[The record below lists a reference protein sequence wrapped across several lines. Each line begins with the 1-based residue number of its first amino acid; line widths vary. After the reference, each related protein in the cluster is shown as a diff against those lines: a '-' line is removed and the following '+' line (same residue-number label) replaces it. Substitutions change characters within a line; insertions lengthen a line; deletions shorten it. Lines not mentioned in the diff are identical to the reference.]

1 MSIAKKYVGAQLAGR
16 YLVIAKVGDGG
27 MAEVYLTVARGTL
40 GDYHKLVVVKM
51 MKRGLTAEE
60 DFVPMFLDE
69 ARLTARL
76 NHPNVVQTHD
86 VGEDDGRYYIT
97 MEYLEGASY
106 ERIRNHTRGWEQ
118 FTQRMRLRML
128 TRVLRGLHYAHELTD
143 YDATPLRVVHRDV
156 TPSNVFVTYDGQVK
170 LLDFGIAKARDS
182 STHTRTGLFKGKVGY
197 IAPEQ
202 MFGDKVDRRA
212 DIYSVGVM
220 LWEMLTGVPLWKE
233 LGQSEIFKRILA
245 GQILPPSA
253 VAKDVA
259 PELEIACLRALSHD
273 PADRYP
279 TAAAF
284 EREIEAYL
292 AATSPSC
299 AEAELGAGVGALFAG
314 QRATMHATIETQLAQ
329 LPSSQSSV
337 RAGRAAESLP
347 MLLAED
353 PHRGPVSSRSAVA
366 LPRPGAADGP
376 NAATPVGV
384 AVQTPRRLLARGGP
398 WLAAASVV
406 ALLGTIGARYAS
418 SSDGASA
425 ASHAAPGATAALSAA
440 AAVASTAP
448 RASVRGVTDT
458 EVVLG
463 MSAAFSGPA
472 REYGIRMKL
481 GVETALAAQN
491 AHDGVAG
498 RKLTLV
504 ALDDG
509 YDSKRVGESM
519 RQLVEDRGVF
529 AFVGNTG
536 TATSAIAAPYAVAR
550 KSVFFAPFSGS
561 NVLRRD
567 PPDRYVFNYRPSY
580 EEETGRMVRYLMD
593 VKKVPADGIVVFA
606 QKDAFGDAGFEGAA
620 RALRRYGRSDSQ
632 LFRVGYE
639 RNSLDVD
646 AAVADIARHNAEV
659 APGPNDTY
667 RLRHPVSAVLVVAV
681 SKPAAKFIQKLA
693 ARDLHPLLLATS
705 ASVGVNEELKEAG
718 GLGAG
723 RGMVMTQIVPHF
735 DSGGSGVIRYREA
748 LSTFFPGEHPDPVSL
763 EGYVAA
769 TLFAEGLK
777 RAGRDL
783 DGEKLVEAFEGL
795 HDLDLQI
802 GSILSFGPSEHQASH
817 KVWGTAMDEDGN
829 FKPLDLE

>member
-1 MSIAKKYVGAQLAGR
+1 M
-16 YLVIAKVGDGG
+16 
-27 MAEVYLTVARGTL
+27 
-40 GDYHKLVVVKM
+40 
-51 MKRGLTAEE
+51 
-60 DFVPMFLDE
+60 
-69 ARLTARL
+69 
-76 NHPNVVQTHD
+76 NV
-86 VGEDDGRYYIT
+86 
-97 MEYLEGASY
+97 
-106 ERIRNHTRGWEQ
+106 
-118 FTQRMRLRML
+118 
-128 TRVLRGLHYAHELTD
+128 
-143 YDATPLRVVHRDV
+143 
-156 TPSNVFVTYDGQVK
+156 
-170 LLDFGIAKARDS
+170 
-182 STHTRTGLFKGKVGY
+182 
-197 IAPEQ
+197 
-202 MFGDKVDRRA
+202 
-212 DIYSVGVM
+212 
-220 LWEMLTGVPLWKE
+220 
-233 LGQSEIFKRILA
+233 
-245 GQILPPSA
+245 
-253 VAKDVA
+253 
-259 PELEIACLRALSHD
+259 
-273 PADRYP
+273 
-279 TAAAF
+279 
-284 EREIEAYL
+284 
-292 AATSPSC
+292 
-299 AEAELGAGVGALFAG
+299 LFAG
-314 QRATMHATIETQLAQ
+314 QRATLRATIDAQLAQ
-329 LPSSQSSV
+329 LPSSQSGV
-337 RAGRAAESLP
+337 AAGRPAESLP
-347 MLLAED
+347 MLVVD
-353 PHRGPVSSRSAVA
+353 DGHRGPVSSRSAVA
-366 LPRPGAADGP
+366 LPAPSATDRSVVRTPTSVSARPP
-376 NAATPVGV
+376 
-384 AVQTPRRLLARGGP
+384 QRLLARSGP
-398 WLAAASVV
+398 WLAAGAVV
-406 ALLGTIGARYAS
+406 ALVGTIGARYAFS
-418 SSDGASA
+418 GDGASA
-425 ASHAAPGATAALSAA
+425 ASRGGPGATAALSAA

-448 RASVRGVTDT
+448 RSVVRGVTDT

-472 REYGIRMKL
+472 RDYGIRMKV

-491 AHDGVAG
+491 AHGGVAG

-536 TATSAIAAPYAVAR
+536 TATSAIAAPYSVSK
-550 KSVFFAPFSGS
+550 KSVFFGAFSGS
-561 NVLRRD
+561 GVLRRD

-593 VKKVPADGIVVFA
+593 VKKVPADGIVIFA

-659 APGPNDTY
+659 TPGPNDTY
-667 RLRHPVSAVLVVAV
+667 RLRHPVSAVLIVAV

-748 LSTFFPGEHPDPVSL
+748 LSAFFPGEHPDPVSL
-763 EGYVAA
+763 EGYIAA
-769 TLFAEGLK
+769 TLFTEGLK

-783 DGEKLVEAFEGL
+783 DSEKLVEAFEGL
-795 HDLDLQI
+795 HDLDLQV